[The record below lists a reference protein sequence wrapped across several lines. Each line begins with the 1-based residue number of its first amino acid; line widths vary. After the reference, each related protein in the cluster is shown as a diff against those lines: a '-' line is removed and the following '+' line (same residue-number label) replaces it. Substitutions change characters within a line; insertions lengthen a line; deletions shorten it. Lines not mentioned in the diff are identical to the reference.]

1 MMSSSQ
7 IIVCNKINIFVCKY
21 NLLQINFTLNQSVFV
36 FVVRSSNLV
45 FQPLG
50 MVKMRRSNC

>member
-7 IIVCNKINIFVCKY
+7 IIVCNKINIFVCRY
-21 NLLQINFTLNQSVFV
+21 NLLQINFTLNQFVFV

-50 MVKMRRSNC
+50 MAKMRRSF